1 MSATLRGMAAPT
13 SPHSWTFFRTGGL
26 DQVALTSG
34 ADLLGLEHLDQKLW
48 VALSCPVKG
57 LELDEKT
64 LALIDTDGDGR
75 VRAPEVISAI
85 KWAAVR
91 LKDAGSLLAGTDGL
105 PFEAINPDTPEGRAA
120 SDCARAIIAQLGRP
134 APGVITV
141 AEAAEAAKLL
151 AATPYNGDGVIMPQ
165 AAEDEETRQVI
176 NDIIACLGGTADRGG
191 AAGVTREQITA
202 FHDELAAY
210 AAWAAKEGEA
220 SPLGAATGAAA
231 AAVSAVRAKVD
242 DYFARCRL
250 AAYDSRALAA
260 LNRSEN
266 EYLALAARDL
276 KITND
281 EVSGFPLARIEAGR
295 PLPLS
300 GDVNPAWSA
309 ALAALRTAAA
319 EPLLGGSRA
328 TLAETDWST
337 VQARLAP
344 YGAWLAAKPANRVE
358 KLGAARAKAILA
370 SGARARLDAL
380 IERDLSAAPYFA
392 ALSSVEK
399 LARLHRDF
407 RSLLCNFVN
416 FADFYSRDRWAVFQA
431 GTLYLDGRSTE
442 LCVRVDGPSALAAS
456 SKTYLAYCACTRA
469 GSAPI
474 TIAAAFTQGDS
485 DFLGAGRRGIF
496 YDRQGRDWDAVVT
509 SVIDNP
515 ISVRQAFWAPY
526 KKFVRLIEEQIAK
539 RAAAAEAESGAKVAA
554 AAEKTAN
561 ADKAK
566 PAEPKKFDLALI
578 TGIGVALGSI
588 GGFLAAIFSNFVS
601 LGFWMPFGLV
611 GIMLLISGPSMLIA
625 WLKLRQR
632 TLGPILEG
640 NGWAVNGRVRIN
652 IPLGSALTDV
662 AALPAGARRSL
673 DDPYE
678 DREAASRRRR
688 LLFWIIVLVLAA
700 GSVFARWKRQNTG
713 RYFWEPAAASVP
725 AQPPPAKN

>member
-1 MSATLRGMAAPT
+1 MTVASN
-13 SPHSWTFFRTGGL
+13 PHSWTFFRTGGL

-75 VRAPEVISAI
+75 VRAPEVIAAI

-91 LKDAGSLLAGTDGL
+91 LKDVGSLLTGTDGL
-105 PFEAINPDTPEGRAA
+105 PVDAINPDTPEGRAA
-120 SDCARAIIAQLGRP
+120 ADCAREIVARLGR
-134 APGVITV
+134 ATPGAISV
-141 AEAAEAAKLL
+141 AEAADAAKLL

-165 AAEDEETRQVI
+165 AAEDEETKQVI
-176 NDIIACLGGTADRGG
+176 VDIIACLGGTVDRGG
-191 AAGVTREQITA
+191 AAGVTREQIAA
-202 FHDELAAY
+202 FHDELAAFS
-210 AAWAAKEGEA
+210 AWAAKEAEA

-276 KITND
+276 KITNE

-309 ALAALRTAAA
+309 ALAALRSAAV
-319 EPLLGGSRA
+319 EPLLGGSRT
-328 TLAETDWST
+328 TLTEADWSA

-344 YGAWLAAKPANRVE
+344 YGAWLSAKPANRVE

-370 SGARARLDAL
+370 SGARGRLDVL
-380 IERDLSAAPYFA
+380 IERDLSAAPHFA

-442 LCVRVDGPSALAAS
+442 LCVRVDGPNPLAAS
-456 SKTYLAYCACTRA
+456 SKTYLAYCTCTRA
-469 GSAPI
+469 GASPI

-539 RAAAAEAESGAKVAA
+539 RAAAAEAESGAKVAS

-632 TLGPILEG
+632 TLGPLLEG

-688 LLFWIIVLVLAA
+688 TLFWMIILALAA
-700 GSVFARWKRQNTG
+700 ASAFTRWKQQKAG
-713 RYFWEPAAASVP
+713 RYFWQPAAASAP

>member
-1 MSATLRGMAAPT
+1 MAASA
-13 SPHSWTFFRTGGL
+13 SPHGWTFFRTGGL

-34 ADLLGLEHLDQKLW
+34 ADLLGLEQLDQKLW

-57 LELDEKT
+57 LELDEKS

-75 VRAPEVISAI
+75 VRAPEVIAAI

-91 LKDAGSLLAGTDGL
+91 LKDAGALLAGTDGL
-105 PFEAINPDTPEGRAA
+105 PVDAINPATPEGRAA
-120 SDCARAIIAQLGRP
+120 ADCAREIVARLGRP
-134 APGVITV
+134 APGAITV
-141 AEAAEAAKLL
+141 AEAADAATLL

-165 AAEDEETRQVI
+165 AAEDEETKQVI
-176 NDIIACLGGTADRGG
+176 VDIIACLGGTADRGG
-191 AAGVTREQITA
+191 AAGVTREQVAA
-202 FHDELAAY
+202 FHDELAAFT
-210 AAWAAKEGEA
+210 AWAVKEADA
-220 SPLGAATGAAA
+220 SPLGAATGVAA
-231 AAVSAVRAKVD
+231 AAVAAVRAKVD

-250 AAYDSRALAA
+250 AAYDARALAA
-260 LNRSEN
+260 LNRSET

-276 KITND
+276 KITNE
-281 EVSGFPLARIEAGR
+281 EVAGFPLARIEAGR

-309 ALAALRTAAA
+309 ALAAFRSAAV

-328 TLAETDWST
+328 VLSEADWSA
-337 VQARLAP
+337 VQVRLAP
-344 YGAWLAAKPANRVE
+344 YGAWLAAKPAR
-358 KLGAARAKAILA
+358 G
-370 SGARARLDAL
+370 RLDAL
-380 IERDLSAAPYFA
+380 IERDLSAAPHFA

-442 LCVRVDGPSALAAS
+442 LCVRVDGPNPLAAS

-469 GSAPI
+469 GAAPI

-554 AAEKTAN
+554 AAEKTAT
-561 ADKAK
+561 ADKVK

-662 AALPAGARRSL
+662 AALPPGARRSL

-688 LLFWIIVLVLAA
+688 TLFWVIVIALAA
-700 GSVFARWKRQNTG
+700 VSVFARWKRQAAG
-713 RYFWEPAAASVP
+713 RYFWQPVTVSAP

>member
-1 MSATLRGMAAPT
+1 
-13 SPHSWTFFRTGGL
+13 
-26 DQVALTSG
+26 
-34 ADLLGLEHLDQKLW
+34 
-48 VALSCPVKG
+48 
-57 LELDEKT
+57 
-64 LALIDTDGDGR
+64 
-75 VRAPEVISAI
+75 
-85 KWAAVR
+85 
-91 LKDAGSLLAGTDGL
+91 
-105 PFEAINPDTPEGRAA
+105 
-120 SDCARAIIAQLGRP
+120 
-134 APGVITV
+134 
-141 AEAAEAAKLL
+141 
-151 AATPYNGDGVIMPQ
+151 
-165 AAEDEETRQVI
+165 
-176 NDIIACLGGTADRGG
+176 
-191 AAGVTREQITA
+191 
-202 FHDELAAY
+202 
-210 AAWAAKEGEA
+210 
-220 SPLGAATGAAA
+220 
-231 AAVSAVRAKVD
+231 
-242 DYFARCRL
+242 
-250 AAYDSRALAA
+250 
-260 LNRSEN
+260 
-266 EYLALAARDL
+266 
-276 KITND
+276 
-281 EVSGFPLARIEAGR
+281 
-295 PLPLS
+295 
-300 GDVNPAWSA
+300 
-309 ALAALRTAAA
+309 
-319 EPLLGGSRA
+319 
-328 TLAETDWST
+328 
-337 VQARLAP
+337 
-344 YGAWLAAKPANRVE
+344 
-358 KLGAARAKAILA
+358 
-370 SGARARLDAL
+370 
-380 IERDLSAAPYFA
+380 SAAPYFA

-442 LCVRVDGPSALAAS
+442 LCVRVDGPSPLAAS

-474 TIAAAFTQGDS
+474 TLAAAFTQGDS

-688 LLFWIIVLVLAA
+688 MLFWAILLVLAA
-700 GSVFARWKRQNTG
+700 VSAFARWKRQNTG
-713 RYFWEPAAASVP
+713 RYFWEPAAASAP

>member
-1 MSATLRGMAAPT
+1 MAAPI

-75 VRAPEVISAI
+75 VRAPEVIAAI
-85 KWAAVR
+85 KWASVR
-91 LKDAGSLLAGTDGL
+91 LKDAGALLAGTDGL
-105 PFEAINPDTPEGRAA
+105 PVDAINPDTPEGRAA
-120 SDCARAIIAQLGRP
+120 ADCARAIVAQLGRP

-165 AAEDEETRQVI
+165 AAEDEETKQVI
-176 NDIIACLGGTADRGG
+176 VDIIACLGGTADRGG

-202 FHDELAAY
+202 FHDELAAF
-210 AAWAAKEGEA
+210 AAWAAREAEA
-220 SPLGAATGAAA
+220 SPLGAATAAAA

-276 KITND
+276 KITNE

-309 ALAALRTAAA
+309 ALAALRAAA
-319 EPLLGGSRA
+319 VEPLLGGSRA
-328 TLAETDWST
+328 TLTEDDWSA
-337 VQARLAP
+337 VQTRVAP
-344 YGAWLAAKPANRVE
+344 YGAWLSAKPANRVE

-380 IERDLSAAPYFA
+380 IERDLAAAPHFA
-392 ALSSVEK
+392 TLSSVEK

-442 LCVRVDGPSALAAS
+442 LCVRVDGPSPLAAS

-554 AAEKTAN
+554 AAEKTAH

-601 LGFWMPFGLV
+601 LGLWMPFGLV

-662 AALPAGARRSL
+662 AALPAGAVRSL

-688 LLFWIIVLVLAA
+688 IVFWAIVLALAA
-700 GSVFARWKRQNTG
+700 MSAFTRWKQKKTG
-713 RYFWEPAAASVP
+713 RYFWEPAAASAP

>member
-1 MSATLRGMAAPT
+1 MLATLATMAAST

-75 VRAPEVISAI
+75 VRVPEIIAAI

-91 LKDAGSLLAGTDGL
+91 LKDAGVLLAGTDGL
-105 PFEAINPDTPEGRAA
+105 PVEAINSATPEGRAA
-120 SDCARAIIAQLGRP
+120 ADCAREIVARLGRA
-134 APGVITV
+134 APGTITV
-141 AEAAEAAKLL
+141 AEAADAAKLL
-151 AATPYNGDGVIMPQ
+151 AATPFNGDGVIMPQ
-165 AAEDEETRQVI
+165 AAEDEETKQVI
-176 NDIIACLGGTADRGG
+176 VDIIACLGGTADRGG
-191 AAGVTREQITA
+191 AAGVTREQISA
-202 FHDELAAY
+202 FHDELAAFS
-210 AAWAAKEGEA
+210 AWAAKEAEA
-220 SPLGAATGAAA
+220 SPLGGTTGAAA

-250 AAYDSRALAA
+250 AAYDARALAA
-260 LNRSEN
+260 LNRSES

-276 KITND
+276 KITNE

-309 ALAALRTAAA
+309 ALAALRSAAV

-328 TLAETDWST
+328 TLTEADWSA

-370 SGARARLDAL
+370 SGARGRLDAL
-380 IERDLSAAPYFA
+380 IERDLSAAPHFA

-442 LCVRVDGPSALAAS
+442 LCVRVDGPNPLAAS

-469 GSAPI
+469 GATPI

-611 GIMLLISGPSMLIA
+611 GIILLISGPSMLIA

-662 AALPAGARRSL
+662 AALPEGARRSL
-673 DDPYE
+673 EDPYE

-688 LLFWIIVLVLAA
+688 TLFWAVVLVLAA
-700 GSVFARWKRQNTG
+700 VSVFARWKRQKTG
-713 RYFWEPAAASVP
+713 RYFWPPAAASAP
-725 AQPPPAKN
+725 AQTPPAKN